1 VSVSD
6 SSFILAILGAAV
18 FAGLIIWWSRHARHG
33 SPRTQPRASAS
44 PQVER
49 DFRNVFAMTSPA
61 AKEAILEKWMRR
73 EGCDR
78 SEAMRRA
85 VEEWR
90 RDNR

>member
-1 VSVSD
+1 MTD
-6 SSFILAILGAAV
+6 TNLILVLVAAAV
-18 FAGLIIWWSRHARHG
+18 LAGLIAWWFRHG
-33 SPRTQPRASAS
+33 RGAS
-44 PQVER
+44 PQVQRRAANSQAEKE
-49 DFRNVFAMTSPA
+49 FRTVFSMTSPA
-61 AKEAILEKWMRR
+61 AKEAMIERWMRR